1 MTPEPGQLPPPAD
14 AGPVVSP
21 SGVGSVAPAAGAGPG
36 VPAAGVGPVAPA
48 AGAGPGV
55 PPAGVEPVAP
65 AAGVGSGV
73 PPAGV
78 EPGVPPAGVSPDALA
93 AGAGSGASVARVG
106 PDVSADR
113 VGWAARAGEM
123 WRAARSV
130 VPPGHL
136 DAAGCNVP
144 SDRVLDAVVAHL
156 RLERQR
162 GGYAAVPDLTPAR
175 SALAGLVG
183 GGPEDVAF
191 LESGTAAMAA
201 LLGGWQLPPGS
212 RIGHARTEYGGTLML
227 LHRLAAERGWQPV
240 ELPVDG
246 DARLDLDA
254 LRALLV
260 AGLDLVII
268 SHVASHHGVVQPAEE
283 IGGLCRAAGVPFV
296 LDVCQSLGHVEVRGA
311 GATAYV
317 GTSRK
322 WLAGPRGVG
331 FLIVPGLTP
340 AMDAAIPTLGGH
352 RWSSDGHGPVPLPG
366 VARSKSSECDGPVP
380 LPGVV
385 RYESSEAAVAARVG
399 LGAAVLELHELGLF
413 AVHAHLADLGRT
425 ARGVLDGAGGWRVAE
440 PLDEPSALVTLRPP
454 PGDSAQS
461 AAARAA
467 EASLL
472 VNVVP
477 TARAPLD
484 LREPVLRVS
493 PPPGTPVETL
503 HALARV
509 LAR

>member
-1 MTPEPGQLPPPAD
+1 MIPGTGQ
-14 AGPVVSP
+14 
-21 SGVGSVAPAAGAGPG
+21 VA
-36 VPAAGVGPVAPA
+36 
-48 AGAGPGV
+48 
-55 PPAGVEPVAP
+55 PPAGA
-65 AAGVGSGV
+65 
-73 PPAGV
+73 
-78 EPGVPPAGVSPDALA
+78 
-93 AGAGSGASVARVG
+93 
-106 PDVSADR
+106 
-113 VGWAARAGEM
+113 GWAARAGEL

-156 RLERQR
+156 RLERER

-183 GGPEDVAF
+183 GGPADVAF

-201 LLGGWQLPPGS
+201 LLGGWRLPPGS
-212 RIGHARTEYGGTLML
+212 RVGHARTEYGGTLML
-227 LHRLAAERGWQPV
+227 LHRLAAQRGWQPV

-246 DARLDLDA
+246 DTRLDLEG
-254 LRALLV
+254 LRALLA
-260 AGLDLVII
+260 AGLDLVIV
-268 SHVASHHGVVQPAEE
+268 SHVASHRGVVQPAAE
-283 IGGLCRAAGVPFV
+283 IGALCRAAGVPFV

-311 GATAYV
+311 GASAYV

-340 AMDAAIPTLGGH
+340 AMDAAVPTLGGH
-352 RWSSDGHGPVPLPG
+352 LWSPDGAG
-366 VARSKSSECDGPVP
+366 P

-385 RYESSEAAVAARVG
+385 RFESSEAAVAARAG
-399 LGAAVLELHELGLF
+399 LGAAVLEHHELGPF

-425 ARGVLDGAGGWRVAE
+425 ARGVLDGAGGWRVVE

-461 AAARAA
+461 AAVRAA

>member
-1 MTPEPGQLPPPAD
+1 MIPGTGQ
-14 AGPVVSP
+14 
-21 SGVGSVAPAAGAGPG
+21 VAPPAGAG
-36 VPAAGVGPVAPA
+36 
-48 AGAGPGV
+48 
-55 PPAGVEPVAP
+55 
-65 AAGVGSGV
+65 
-73 PPAGV
+73 
-78 EPGVPPAGVSPDALA
+78 
-93 AGAGSGASVARVG
+93 
-106 PDVSADR
+106 
-113 VGWAARAGEM
+113 WAVRAGEL

-144 SDRVLDAVVAHL
+144 SDRVLDAVAAQL
-156 RLERQR
+156 RLERER

-183 GGPEDVAF
+183 AGPQDVAF

-201 LLGGWQLPPGS
+201 LLGGWRLPPGS
-212 RIGHARTEYGGTLML
+212 RVGHARTEYGSTLML
-227 LHRLAAERGWQPV
+227 LHRLAAQRGWQPV

-246 DARLDLDA
+246 DARLDLEG
-254 LRALLV
+254 LRGLLA
-260 AGLDLVII
+260 AGLDLVIV
-268 SHVASHHGVVQPAEE
+268 SHVASHRGVVQPAEE
-283 IGGLCRAAGVPFV
+283 IGALCRAAGVPLV
-296 LDVCQSLGHVEVRGA
+296 LDVCQSLGQVEVRGA
-311 GATAYV
+311 GASAYV

-340 AMDAAIPTLGGH
+340 AMDAAVPTLGGH
-352 RWSSDGHGPVPLPG
+352 QWSAEG
-366 VARSKSSECDGPVP
+366 DGPVP
-380 LPGVV
+380 LPGAV
-385 RYESSEAAVAARVG
+385 RFESSEAAVAARAG
-399 LGAAVLELHELGLF
+399 LGAAVLEHQELGPF

-425 ARGVLDGAGGWRVAE
+425 ARGVLDGAGGWRAVE

-454 PGDSAQS
+454 QGDSAQS
-461 AAARAA
+461 AAVRAA

-493 PPPGTPVETL
+493 PPPGTPLETL
-503 HALARV
+503 QALARV